1 MPCSAV
7 DDLTVG
13 AAALAG
19 HFAERCVAWKY
30 LLPMAEGGDLLAIGF
45 SAVAV
50 AGLTRSWPRIRAVSG
65 GWAST
70 GSPVGESRPA
80 SWAAVAVAAD
90 SRNWRPQPA
99 DLLHLVAPGGA
110 VAWVGSGETVP
121 TDAALR
127 AAGFEVISR
136 HAVLPPGTI
145 KVLVPLNAGRATCA
159 ALNLYI
165 PGGRLNRAL
174 VLVMRMLARFG
185 LQRLLGRSQVV
196 IARRPGR
203 LAQGD
208 YLLDWLS
215 IGLGRPVAEAAIY
228 PGTNDAP
235 GRRKVTIQLLDAE
248 GRVMGIAKVADTDPA
263 AAALEREAALLDRLR
278 RNPALADSIPR
289 IAARG
294 NWHGHAIQVQT
305 PLEHTA
311 ASFRPVW
318 TARHQEFMDHLAA
331 IDTVVMPLDRWPGL
345 PGLLGWVRCEVGNQP
360 GPGERERQAVER
372 AVSRLAAVRL
382 PFHRVHGDFTPWN
395 VFAHNDRIMVFDW
408 EDSEAQGLPLSDLFH
423 FQIIEET
430 CLRRPYT
437 TERLFASTPRSF
449 GIEEQL
455 NRFCDSLGAHNP
467 GRPLCG
473 DLATAIFH
481 LLAAAEC
488 RRPNSP
494 IHRHRAWQ

>member
-7 DDLTVG
+7 DDLEVE
-13 AAALAG
+13 AAAPAG

-30 LLPMAEGGDLLAIGF
+30 LLPRAEGGDLLAIGF

-50 AGLTRSWPRIRAVSG
+50 AGFTRSWPRIRAVSG

-70 GSPVGESRPA
+70 GSPVGESRSA
-80 SWAAVAVAAD
+80 SWPAVAVTAD
-90 SRNWRPQPA
+90 SRSARPQPA

-110 VAWVGSGETVP
+110 VAWAGKGQAVP
-121 TDAALR
+121 TDAALS
-127 AAGFEVISR
+127 AAGFEFISR
-136 HAVLPPGTI
+136 HAALPPGTM
-145 KVLVPLNAGRATCA
+145 KVLVPLSSGRATRA

-165 PGGRLNRAL
+165 PGGRLNRAR
-174 VLVMRMLARFG
+174 VVVMRVLARFG

-208 YLLDWLS
+208 YLLDWLG

-235 GRRKVTIQLLDAE
+235 GRRKVTLQLLDAE

-263 AAALEREAALLDRLR
+263 AAALEREAVLLDRLR
-278 RNPALADSIPR
+278 RDPALADSIPR

-294 NWHGHAIQVQT
+294 DWHGHAIQVQT

-345 PGLLGWVRCEVGNQP
+345 PRLLGWVRCGAGNQP
-360 GPGERERQAVER
+360 GPGARERQAVER
-372 AVSRLAAVRL
+372 AVSQLADVRL
-382 PFHRVHGDFTPWN
+382 PCHRVHGDFTPWN
-395 VFAHNDRIMVFDW
+395 VFAHDDRIMVFDW

-423 FQIIEET
+423 FRVIAET

-437 TERLFASTPRSF
+437 TERLFASTPRSL

-455 NRFCDSLGAHNP
+455 NRFCDALAAHNP
-467 GRPLCG
+467 GRPPGG
-473 DLATAIFH
+473 DLPTAFFH

-488 RRPNSP
+488 CRPNSP
-494 IHRHRAWQ
+494 IDRHGAGQ